1 LGDGGG
7 WEVNVSYYNKRE
19 IIRQPVD
26 VLRHEAGHMAMAKVL
41 GFDTGILTYSPACA
55 GAQIVLDLPLPDI
68 PTLVNFIERRT
79 MVLYAG
85 SMAEALNADASDI
98 DGDKALGLLKE
109 IEGLDD
115 SSKAREILR
124 ILTSLTYEDGAFLG
138 LLRANNDRLWKR
150 SGEII
155 LKHGRNIVGLSKE
168 WRLIIGGRDSLDISK
183 DQIEAIAEW
192 SAIQRGSEKP

>member
-1 LGDGGG
+1 
-7 WEVNVSYYNKRE
+7 
-19 IIRQPVD
+19 
-26 VLRHEAGHMAMAKVL
+26 
-41 GFDTGILTYSPACA
+41 
-55 GAQIVLDLPLPDI
+55 VLDLPLPDI

-138 LLRANNDRLWKR
+138 LLRANNDRL
-150 SGEII
+150 
-155 LKHGRNIVGLSKE
+155 
-168 WRLIIGGRDSLDISK
+168 
-183 DQIEAIAEW
+183 
-192 SAIQRGSEKP
+192 

>member
-1 LGDGGG
+1 
-7 WEVNVSYYNKRE
+7 VSYYNKRE

-26 VLRHEAGHMAMAKVL
+26 VLRHEAGHMVMAKVL

-109 IEGLDD
+109 PHMFN
-115 SSKAREILR
+115 REERALR
-124 ILTSLTYEDGAFLG
+124 RAYGVLLMRVCCSTRQRQRRLSMCCACVRPAALTAF
-138 LLRANNDRLWKR
+138 A
-150 SGEII
+150 
-155 LKHGRNIVGLSKE
+155 
-168 WRLIIGGRDSLDISK
+168 
-183 DQIEAIAEW
+183 A
-192 SAIQRGSEKP
+192 

>member
-1 LGDGGG
+1 
-7 WEVNVSYYNKRE
+7 
-19 IIRQPVD
+19 
-26 VLRHEAGHMAMAKVL
+26 
-41 GFDTGILTYSPACA
+41 
-55 GAQIVLDLPLPDI
+55 
-68 PTLVNFIERRT
+68 

-138 LLRANNDRLWKR
+138 LLRANNDRL
-150 SGEII
+150 
-155 LKHGRNIVGLSKE
+155 
-168 WRLIIGGRDSLDISK
+168 
-183 DQIEAIAEW
+183 
-192 SAIQRGSEKP
+192 

>member
-1 LGDGGG
+1 
-7 WEVNVSYYNKRE
+7 VSYYNKRE

-26 VLRHEAGHMAMAKVL
+26 VLRHEAGHMVMAKVL

-138 LLRANNDRLWKR
+138 LLRANNDRL
-150 SGEII
+150 
-155 LKHGRNIVGLSKE
+155 
-168 WRLIIGGRDSLDISK
+168 
-183 DQIEAIAEW
+183 
-192 SAIQRGSEKP
+192 